1 MVEASELLQVYG
13 IVKLKNNKLSKKKLE
28 HIVFKNKS

>member
-13 IVKLKNNKLSKKKLE
+13 FVKLKNNKLSKKIRAHRVQK
-28 HIVFKNKS
+28 